1 MAVSHTAHRITALPL
16 VVMQSNI

>member
-1 MAVSHTAHRITALPL
+1 MEVSHTAHRITALPL

>member
-1 MAVSHTAHRITALPL
+1 MAVSHTAHRIAALPS